1 MIPKA
6 ILDPFSF
13 SIHLGSTKI
22 IGLSPIV
29 DAYSSVLIFSVC
41 KPPMGHGSEQLPE
54 DAAT

>member
-41 KPPMGHGSEQLPE
+41 KAPMGHGSEQLPE